1 MDSQIP
7 KGVFILTGIFI
18 GGLIIAAPL
27 AVKMID
33 FGFAPVTAGV
43 LAYSVTFIVT
53 DILAEVHGKRAAQQ
67 VVNAGFVTL
76 VVVFLLIQVSIHWK
90 PASFWEGEKAF
101 MEVMNSSS
109 RIIVAS
115 VIAYMISQSFDVW
128 FFHKIK
134 VSTNGRFLWL
144 RNNGSTIISQAIDTF
159 VWTGI
164 ALYGVLEL
172 PELWQIFY
180 GEWGAKVAI
189 AALDTPIV
197 YLGVFIL
204 RQKAESGSILE

>member
-1 MDSQIP
+1 MP
-7 KGVFILTGIFI
+7 KGVLVLTGIFI

-67 VVNAGFVTL
+67 VVNTGFVTL
-76 VVVFLLIQVSIHWK
+76 IVVFLLIQVSIHWP
-90 PASFWEGEKAF
+90 PASFWEGEEAF
-101 MEVMNSSS
+101 MSVMSSSS

-115 VIAYMISQSFDVW
+115 VIAYIISQTFDVW
-128 FFHKIK
+128 FFHRIK
-134 VSTNGRFLWL
+134 ARTGGRFLWL
-144 RNNGSTIISQAIDTF
+144 RNNGSTIVSQALDTF

-189 AALDTPIV
+189 AFLDTPVV
-197 YLGVFIL
+197 YLGVFLL
-204 RQKAESGSILE
+204 RRRIAAATAAE

>member
-1 MDSQIP
+1 MKTISTGAVILIA
-7 KGVFILTGIFI
+7 VFV

-53 DILAEVHGKRAAQQ
+53 DILAEVYGKQAAQK
-67 VVNAGFVTL
+67 VVNAGFVALIVVLGL
-76 VVVFLLIQVSIHWK
+76 VQVSIHWA
-90 PASFWEGEKAF
+90 PASFWEGEEAF
-101 MEVMNSSS
+101 MGVMNSSS
-109 RIIVAS
+109 RIMIAS

-128 FFHKIK
+128 FFHKLK
-134 VSTNGRFLWL
+134 ASTSGRFLWL
-144 RNNGSTIISQAIDTF
+144 RNNGSTIVSQAIDTF

-189 AALDTPIV
+189 AFLDTPLV
-197 YLGVFIL
+197 YLGVFLL
-204 RQKAESGSILE
+204 RRNEAVGEAAE